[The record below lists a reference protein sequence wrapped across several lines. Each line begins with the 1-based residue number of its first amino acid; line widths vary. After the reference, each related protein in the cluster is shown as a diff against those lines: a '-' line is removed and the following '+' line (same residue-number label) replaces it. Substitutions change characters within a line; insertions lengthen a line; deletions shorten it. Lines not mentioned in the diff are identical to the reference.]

1 MIVSIHQPHFFP
13 WLVYFNKVLNSD
25 VFVWLESV
33 QYRKNYFQNRTRIK
47 CSDSR
52 LQWLTVPVHAP
63 LGTPISRVLIADPR
77 CRIKVEKTIEQSYGK
92 APYFASTWPKLR
104 SALSCAPANLE
115 ALNALTFT
123 AVMQLLGGK
132 QPRIVRDG
140 ELAVVSKDPNVR
152 LVEIC
157 QRLGATHYIAGKGG
171 RNYLRVEEFR
181 EKNIEV
187 IWQQFDV
194 TRVTYPQRS
203 DSFVP
208 GLSVLDCLFNVGPAE
223 TQRLVLNAWKP

>member
-13 WLVYFNKVLNSD
+13 WLGYFNKVLNSD
-25 VFVWLESV
+25 VFVWLDSV

-77 CRIKVEKTIEQSYGK
+77 WRIKFEKTIKQCYGK
-92 APYFASTWPKLR
+92 APYFAAAWPKLM
-104 SALSCAPANLE
+104 SAISCAPTNLE
-115 ALNALTFT
+115 ALNSLTFT

-132 QPRIVRDG
+132 QPRLVRDE
-140 ELAVVSKDPNVR
+140 ELAIISRDPTGR

-157 QRLGATHYIAGKGG
+157 QRLEATHYIAGKGG
-171 RNYLRVEEFR
+171 RNYLRIEEFR

-187 IWQQFDV
+187 IWQHFDV

-203 DSFVP
+203 DSFVA

>member
-13 WLVYFNKVLNSD
+13 WLGYFNKVLNSD

-63 LGTPISRVLIADPR
+63 LGTPINRVLIADPR
-77 CRIKVEKTIEQSYGK
+77 WRIKVEKTIEQSYGK
-92 APYFASTWPKLR
+92 APYFAVIWPKLR
-104 SALSCAPANLE
+104 FALSSAPPQLE
-115 ALNALTFT
+115 ALNSLTFT

-140 ELAVVSKDPNVR
+140 ELAVMSQHPTGR

-157 QRLGATHYIAGKGG
+157 QRLGATHYLAGKGS

-187 IWQQFDV
+187 LSQHFDV
-194 TRVTYPQRS
+194 TRVTYAQPS

-223 TQRLVLNAWKP
+223 TQRLVQNAWKP